1 MPLLEHS
8 LSGASGALPF
18 PLKAGYVVWGA
29 QEEAAGAERCCAQEM
44 AEA

>member
-1 MPLLEHS
+1 MPLLKHS
-8 LSGASGALPF
+8 LSGAPAALPHL
-18 PLKAGYVVWGA
+18 LKAGYLEWGA